1 MKMDKEK
8 VIKQFL
14 YETCD
19 KKTLEENIDLFLN
32 VIPNASERETIDFLK
47 RRFCFAEW
55 LTEQIERM

>member
-1 MKMDKEK
+1 MDKEK

-19 KKTLEENIDLFLN
+19 KKTLLEENIDLFLN

-47 RRFCFAEW
+47 RRFCFAE
-55 LTEQIERM
+55 LSAEQIERM

>member
-1 MKMDKEK
+1 MDKEK

-32 VIPNASERETIDFLK
+32 IIPNASEKETIDFLK
-47 RRFCFAEW
+47 KRFW
-55 LTEQIERM
+55 LPERQ